1 MEILMNFTTSPDDL
15 TRYRDSEDLHTFFR
29 NLGCSGLELM
39 PIGTDTRNLI
49 QPAMITGIHANCFS
63 DWMDTDQEYLVRHYR
78 KDLEYARQVHAKYVV
93 FHVTQVSYSEA
104 LTCRPVHTDQ
114 EVVQAA
120 ARLINALLEHQD
132 YDFWFLMENLWWP
145 GLNFQDP
152 EITKYLLD
160 EVRYEKKGFMLDT
173 GHFMNTNPELRTS
186 DDAVACLHS
195 MLDRH
200 KDILPFIKGLHLN
213 QSLSGSY
220 MKAYMK
226 SPSLPP
232 EDPDLLFCQAFEHI
246 FRIDQ
251 HLPFTDPGVSGLLKR
266 ICPKYVTLEYITKN
280 RQEHEEYL
288 REGLKWVLPR
298 NKKTGK

>member
-1 MEILMNFTTSPDDL
+1 
-15 TRYRDSEDLHTFFR
+15 
-29 NLGCSGLELM
+29 
-39 PIGTDTRNLI
+39 
-49 QPAMITGIHANCFS
+49 
-63 DWMDTDQEYLVRHYR
+63 
-78 KDLEYARQVHAKYVV
+78 
-93 FHVTQVSYSEA
+93 
-104 LTCRPVHTDQ
+104 
-114 EVVQAA
+114 
-120 ARLINALLEHQD
+120 
-132 YDFWFLMENLWWP
+132 
-145 GLNFQDP
+145 
-152 EITKYLLD
+152 
-160 EVRYEKKGFMLDT
+160 MLDT